1 MIECEHGGSTET
13 CVDCL
18 VDVIISQ
25 EGHIQ
30 KVEAE
35 RDALLARVAELEGH
49 NLEYALHE
57 QKLQEAITRI
67 DTLSRYDNHP
77 RSRSARDAAI
87 KDAVELGEGK

>member
-1 MIECEHGGSTET
+1 MSKCKT
-13 CVDCL
+13 CVREWCDLSSGQCAVCL
-18 VDVIISQ
+18 V
-25 EGHIQ
+25 
-30 KVEAE
+30 AE
-35 RDALLARVAELEGH
+35 RDTLQARVAELEGH